1 VRGVDFRINKTSKGG
16 YADYSTSKWSR
27 RESALTEAQN
37 NAINT
42 HGLYNLN
49 DFLPKKPSEVELKVM
64 KEMFESSVNGEPYD
78 TEKFGNYFKP
88 AGMSQATGDP
98 NKQTIMATAETVT
111 PPVEPKPQGEVVFQ
125 PEETPA
131 APAETQSAPTS
142 ESSSKAEDILKLIR
156 ERKQAQ

>member
-1 VRGVDFRINKTSKGG
+1 
-16 YADYSTSKWSR
+16 
-27 RESALTEAQN
+27 
-37 NAINT
+37 
-42 HGLYNLN
+42 
-49 DFLPKKPSEVELKVM
+49 M